1 MRQIGSSADVV
12 SVLVMLQLMAYL
24 GSTHGIAV
32 RWHLLACGA
41 AAVYAANLAL
51 ALLGR
56 GAKSSAHVQPH
67 ALVHGIFAGAEL
79 LLSLG
84 ALLAD
89 FIR

>member
-1 MRQIGSSADVV
+1 MLVV
-12 SVLVMLQLMAYL
+12 LQLMAYL
-24 GSTHGIAV
+24 SITHGIAV
-32 RWHLLACGA
+32 RWRLLACGA

-56 GAKSSAHVQPH
+56 EAKTSAHVQPH

-89 FIR
+89 FMR